1 MNVTILSGS
10 PRNGSNTLK
19 LSKAIAKIVA
29 ELNPQYQCNLIN
41 FEESDIPLPNQG
53 ALQFNNPTP
62 FQKRIIHSLSGPG
75 YVFVCTPEYNWLPSA
90 DLINFINQFAT
101 KSNLDLFNNKHFA
114 LAGVSAGRGGRIP
127 TLPLATALN
136 KIIGFFDLNSY
147 VSGKI
152 FESQFT
158 PQVVDSDGNL
168 LNNDQFNQGLQSF
181 VQYNIRPV
189 KIEI

>member
-1 MNVTILSGS
+1 MKITILSGS
-10 PRNGSNTLK
+10 PRTGSNTLK
-19 LSKAIAKIVA
+19 LSKAIHKLA
-29 ELNPQYQCNLIN
+29 LSLHPQSRCNLIN

-53 ALQFNNPTP
+53 SLDFNAPTA
-62 FQKRIIHSLSGPG
+62 FQKNLIESLTGPG

-101 KSNLDLFNNKHFA
+101 QSNLDLFNNKHYA

-158 PQVVDSDGNL
+158 PKVVDSDGNL
-168 LNNDQFNQGLQSF
+168 LENAEFNKGLQSF
-181 VQYNIRPV
+181 VHYNTRSINLNL
-189 KIEI
+189 